1 MRHFTPTAG
10 IRETGENVR
19 GFVRENMDV
28 FWRVLKP
35 LLPYI
40 VGFYVLDLLIA
51 LAVGGPAQETVPIGR
66 LVGAYFYAVLAVSW
80 NRAVLEG
87 PENFTPMNP
96 LRPQRREL
104 VFIGA
109 LVLLSMVMM
118 MVVSAG
124 ILLFSVLA
132 GAAGQVIGLLAGLI
146 AAAYLVLR
154 ASFCFPALA
163 LNAPLEP
170 RRAFA
175 MSKGCVTGLFLSSIL
190 ASFRIYALLLLY
202 GFLAGALLGVTAEQ
216 SQNAAPVIS
225 VLSFLLGL
233 PLIVYFQPLLAVI
246 NVTVVSNYY
255 QHVLQNRPGAGGA
268 AP

>member
-10 IRETGENVR
+10 IRETGDNVR

-28 FWRVLKP
+28 FWRILKP

-51 LAVGGPAQETVPIGR
+51 LAVGGPAHEAVPIGR
-66 LVGAYFYAVLAVSW
+66 LMGAYFYAVLAVSW

-96 LRPQRREL
+96 LNPQRHEL
-104 VFIGA
+104 LFIGA
-109 LVLLSMVMM
+109 LVLLSLAMM
-118 MVVSAG
+118 MVISVG
-124 ILLFSVLA
+124 ILLFSALA
-132 GAAGQVIGLLAGLI
+132 GAAGQAFGLLAGLI
-146 AAAYLVLR
+146 AAVYLMLR

-163 LNAPLEP
+163 VNAQLSP
-170 RRAFA
+170 RQSFA
-175 MSKGCVTGLFLSSIL
+175 MTKGCVKALLLSSVL

-246 NVTVVSNYY
+246 NVTVVSSYY
-255 QHVLQNRPGAGGA
+255 QHVLRSKPVTGGA
-268 AP
+268 TP